1 MKFTV
6 ERKALVKMLQCVGKK
21 HPTQTRRDKQVRLFA
36 LQHEVFDHQLLDF
49 LPERRGV
56 IHCKS
61 SPSAVP
67 ESCYRR
73 GKPAS

>member
-36 LQHEVFDHQLLDF
+36 CTARASF
-49 LPERRGV
+49 
-56 IHCKS
+56 S
-61 SPSAVP
+61 SHS
-67 ESCYRR
+67 
-73 GKPAS
+73 